1 MKITILTIAIG
12 ALLFGSCKEKIWDV
26 TLPMEKV
33 TTPIKETDELNSDV
47 PWKTFATIKE
57 FEQTMAT
64 LHGLHEDELQTWEKN
79 QNGFTSW
86 HTQTLAQNDS
96 TADIPD
102 IQFATILSK
111 DGRIQ
116 IADTIYQFVPGTKEG
131 IAYAIPVKYQ
141 EQLLEGKTDYRNW
154 KGVSTYGISLTLMP
168 FPKWLDPDNAIEPE
182 PNISICNFP
191 SSFLLPWWGHK
202 GDQIFH
208 SNNGSELPRDN
219 GRRVRIDYHRWRV
232 GFLFYSSAGVRVK
245 AWKDTRLAGWMS
257 TINMDNVQ
265 LESCIQGKV
274 VIPGL
279 FPQNFHESVSMY
291 ATNTNK
297 LEKTLIWAAA
307 PMHVEILPEH
317 FTIKFKATYKGQP
330 VSRFV
335 RE

>member
-1 MKITILTIAIG
+1 MKITIMTLAIG

-26 TLPMEKV
+26 ALPTEAV
-33 TTPIKETDELNSDV
+33 STPSKETGEQISEL
-47 PWKTFATIKE
+47 PWRAFASIQE
-57 FEQTMAT
+57 FEQTMST
-64 LHGLHEDELQTWEKN
+64 LHSLHEDELQAWEKR
-79 QNGFTSW
+79 QKGFTSW
-86 HTQTLAQNDS
+86 HSKTNAENDS
-96 TADIPD
+96 AADIPD
-102 IQFATILSK
+102 IQFATVLNK

-116 IADTIYQFVPGTKEG
+116 IADTIYQFIPGVKEG
-131 IAYAIPVKYQ
+131 IAYAIPARYQ
-141 EQLLEGKTDYRNW
+141 QEILKGQTDYRNW
-154 KGVSTYGISLTLMP
+154 KGVSTYSIFLTLMP
-168 FPKWLDPDNAIEPE
+168 FPRWQDDDPIIGKEPTV
-182 PNISICNFP
+182 SICDFP
-191 SSFLLPWWGHK
+191 NSFLLPWWGHK
-202 GDQIFH
+202 GDQIFI
-208 SNNGSELPRDN
+208 SDNGTVLPKDN
-219 GRRVRIDYHRWRV
+219 GRAVRIDYHRWRV

-245 AWKDTRLAGWMS
+245 AWKDTRIGGWMS

-297 LEKTLIWAAA
+297 LEKTLSWAAA

-317 FTIKFKATYKGQP
+317 FNIKFKANYKGQP